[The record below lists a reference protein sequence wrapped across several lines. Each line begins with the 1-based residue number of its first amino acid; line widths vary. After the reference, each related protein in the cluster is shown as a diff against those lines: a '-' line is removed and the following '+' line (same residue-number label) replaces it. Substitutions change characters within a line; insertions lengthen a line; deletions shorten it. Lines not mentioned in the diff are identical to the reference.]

1 MTKKMICKNRTILF
15 EKIERLSVFL
25 KKYPI
30 YSLKEYQLN
39 SKRTYYFVIF
49 NSFRKNST
57 CRILWILYI
66 CLICRVY
73 FILKL
78 KYKKS
83 LSF

>member
-1 MTKKMICKNRTILF
+1 M
-15 EKIERLSVFL
+15 EVVFL
-25 KKYPI
+25 SFKKKYPI

-49 NSFRKNST
+49 NSFRENST
-57 CRILWILYI
+57 CKILWILYI
-66 CLICRVY
+66 CLICVY
-73 FILKL
+73 FTLKL